1 MKLEGKV
8 HPEVTRR
15 LQNWALWRAG
25 GVRDGLSCK
34 ISSIYQ
40 NGPRAPRAES
50 VVPVLSG
57 EASDTDSIIAA
68 LPARH
73 RQSLEVHYLWPQG
86 TDEARARQRSIALNT
101 WKSWLLQAHEAF
113 ALALANRNQSR
124 SSPPRTA
131 TA

>member
-15 LQNWALWRAG
+15 LQNWAMWRAG
-25 GVRDGLSCK
+25 GIRDGLSCK

-57 EASDTDSIIAA
+57 EASDTQSIIDA
-68 LPARH
+68 LPGRH
-73 RQSLEVHYLWPQG
+73 KQALEAHYLWPQG
-86 TDEARARQRSIALNT
+86 TDEARARQRGIALNT

-113 ALALANRNQSR
+113 SYALATRNQSR
-124 SSPPRTA
+124 SSPSRTA

>member
-1 MKLEGKV
+1 MKLDGKV
-8 HPEVTRR
+8 HPEVTLR

-86 TDEARARQRSIALNT
+86 TDEARARQRNIAINT